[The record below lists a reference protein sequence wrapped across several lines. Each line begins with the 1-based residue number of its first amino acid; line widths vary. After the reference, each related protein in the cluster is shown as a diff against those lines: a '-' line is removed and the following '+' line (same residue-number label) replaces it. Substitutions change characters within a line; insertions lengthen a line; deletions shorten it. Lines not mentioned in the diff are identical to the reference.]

1 MNTTRFIDHVT
12 RTLVD
17 LCNCL
22 GTYGWTRINW
32 KAQCDI
38 PTVVEALKDERE
50 EVRYVAAWM
59 LSKLDVEAKIAVPA
73 LIEALKDEE
82 GEVRCLAAKI
92 LSRMGDEIEIP
103 ISILIEALGD
113 NEKYVYRFAIRTLE
127 KKQICINVDT
137 ILAKLSKSTTCKS

>member
-1 MNTTRFIDHVT
+1 MNN
-12 RTLVD
+12 TLFVNNASNAVVS
-17 LCNCL
+17 LFNRL
-22 GTYGWTRINW
+22 RSGILARITW
-32 KAQCDI
+32 KAHCHVPDLI
-38 PTVVEALKDERE
+38 KDLKDEQG
-50 EVRYVAAWM
+50 EVRYLAAWM
-59 LSKLDVEAKIAVPA
+59 LSKMGSEAKIAAPA

-113 NEKYVYRFAIRTLE
+113 NELYVYRFAIRTLE
-127 KKQICINVDT
+127 KKQIYINVDT